1 MSESDD
7 MSHENQWK
15 RVYLLGGAATLM
27 VLLGAVLDVVVGS
40 YLGGNL
46 SALPQT
52 AVDRF
57 AQFQSD
63 PLLGL
68 YNLDLLNTV
77 NQIVLIP
84 AYVALYAAQRQS
96 SPAFS
101 LLALVI
107 FLVGTTV
114 FVSTNTALP
123 MLDLSERYAAAAT
136 ESQKMLFAAAGE
148 GLLARGT
155 HGSLGVF
162 IGFLLPNL
170 AGLAMAYG
178 MFTGKVFGKATAL
191 AGLIGSALIVLYLV
205 LVTFVP
211 AVRQMATAAALP
223 GGLLLMAWMSL
234 FAVRLFQLSR
244 PRG

>member
-1 MSESDD
+1 MSENGY
-7 MSHENQWK
+7 MNRETQWK
-15 RVYLLGGAATLM
+15 RVYLLGSIATLM
-27 VLLGAVLDVVVGS
+27 ALLGAVLDIVIGS

-57 AQFQSD
+57 AQFQVN

-68 YNLDLLNTV
+68 YHLDLLNIV

-96 SPAFS
+96 NPAIS

-114 FVSTNTALP
+114 FVTTNTALP
-123 MLDLSERYAAAAT
+123 MLELSERYATAT
-136 ESQKMLFAAAGE
+136 SESQRMSLAAAGE
-148 GLLARGT
+148 ALLARGT

-170 AGLAMAYG
+170 AGLAMAAS
-178 MFTGKVFGKATAL
+178 MFSGKVFGKATSL
-191 AGLIGSALIVLYLV
+191 AGLVGSVLIVLYLV

-211 AVRQMATAAALP
+211 AIRQMATAAALP
-223 GGLLLMAWMSL
+223 GGLLLMTWMSL
-234 FAVRLFQLSR
+234 FALRLFQLSR
-244 PRG
+244 SRG